1 MTTPVR
7 QSTGSDE
14 DDDDMNIDEGQELP
28 HLTVEQNTT
37 SGSQGALA
45 TVLRDATNWLPQV
58 KSLKETDV
66 IILLTPVTIPIS
78 SDPTDTSDPFEPLGR
93 SLAKRHSRIRHVP
106 YTQRNG
112 ITSTHL
118 GFIKRGHVIILC
130 FALRPGQHIQLE
142 FADIALAV
150 SDNKPCI
157 IVVCCTPIDANQVIP
172 FPTVIQTAGY
182 TPPALEST
190 AALIFGEQQSA
201 FQSDPSPA
209 AHFTDPQRPRLWPVE
224 LWNEV
229 RDVSSVL
236 ELWNESINGRFS
248 LDQTTLASLL
258 RRPGYAKHYVVRDTK
273 NGVILG
279 ICATYLSYVDKEGEK
294 LIASIAAL
302 LVRSTHRHL
311 GIGLSLHSHAVSQL
325 KKTRGVIRLQ
335 FGSTFPRILYGPP
348 SDMNFNEEW
357 FRRRGWHLDK
367 DVPGQGQAIYDL
379 ILDFKDWKYGKN
391 ISPMQLQFRLCAQ
404 EDMMRVLDLV
414 EGSSARRG
422 KMGWFDQY
430 SSLMNGPN
438 VKDIVIA
445 LENDNIVATA
455 LTYTPSCGSPIPSN
469 LPWAAQISP
478 DIGGVTCICLP
489 IENNTVMV
497 GLLDACIKNLQNQ
510 GMKRM
515 FIDGIS
521 SELDALKQLGFLEWA
536 KYKDVWKDT

>member
-1 MTTPVR
+1 MATPVR

-28 HLTVEQNTT
+28 LSAVKQNTT

-58 KSLKETDV
+58 RSLKETDV
-66 IILLTPVTIPIS
+66 IILLTPVAIPIS
-78 SDPTDTSDPFEPLGR
+78 SDPTDT
-93 SLAKRHSRIRHVP
+93 
-106 YTQRNG
+106 RNG

-130 FALRPGQHIQLE
+130 FALRPGQQIQLE

-157 IVVCCTPIDANQVIP
+157 IV
-172 FPTVIQTAGY
+172 TAGY

-201 FQSDPSPA
+201 FQSGPSPA
-209 AHFTDPQRPRLWPVE
+209 SQFTDPQRPRLWPVE

-258 RRPGYAKHYVVRDTK
+258 RRPGYAKHYIVRDTK

-294 LIASIAAL
+294 LIASLAAL

-348 SDMNFNEEW
+348 SDIHFNEEW

-379 ILDFKDWKYGKN
+379 ILDFKDWKYGEKP
-391 ISPMQLQFRLCAQ
+391 SPMQLQFRLCAQ
-404 EDMMRVLDLV
+404 QDMMRVLDLV
-414 EGSSARRG
+414 ERSSARQG

-438 VKDIVIA
+438 VKDIVLA
-445 LENDNIVATA
+445 LEKDNIIATA

-469 LPWAAQISP
+469 LPWAAQIGS

-489 IENNTVMV
+489 IENDTVMV
-497 GLLDACIKNLQNQ
+497 GLLDACIKNLQDQ
-510 GMKRM
+510 GMKKM